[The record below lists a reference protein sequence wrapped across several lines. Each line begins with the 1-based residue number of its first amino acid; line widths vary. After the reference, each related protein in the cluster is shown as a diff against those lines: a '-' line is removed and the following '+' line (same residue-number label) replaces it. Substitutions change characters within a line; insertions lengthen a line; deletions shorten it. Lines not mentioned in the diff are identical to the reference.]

1 MLAVSF
7 ISLIIFISTLLFS
20 YICNI
25 FTISPYIL
33 FILPFILITIIIINL
48 EPIILKNNK
57 MSRAMYIALILQIPA
72 IISILISLN
81 LWIFINNQLIIKTFF
96 YSCKYL
102 YVPILLVTF
111 IYEIF
116 KNKDKN
122 IIISFGFVIAFLLV
136 FLIIV

>member
-7 ISLIIFISTLLFS
+7 ISLIIFISTLLFIF
-20 YICNI
+20 ICNI